1 MADYSKVKSQLE
13 KRLSELAGRVA
24 GVEREIGEPMS
35 ADFEEQAVEAEDDDV
50 LASQDA
56 ALHSEI
62 DAIRAAIRM
71 IDLETYQSCASCGAK
86 IGPARLAV
94 MPTTDLCI
102 DCARA
107 ASD

>member
-13 KRLSELAGRVA
+13 KHLSELAGRVA

-62 DAIRAAIRM
+62 EAIRAAIRR
-71 IDLETYQSCASCGAK
+71 IDLGTYQSCASCGAK

-107 ASD
+107 AAD